1 MDIRKILLAAT
12 ISAGLSLG
20 LAGPA
25 HASETPPAAPS
36 SDNVQAAVDHHFANL
51 NAPVMPSKGE
61 MAGTDAVGDTYRVT
75 ITGQQYG
82 TESPDILTSCRNPGA
97 TCSLS
102 RAVTMSATVSGGF
115 GLSAGAVSAQAGLS
129 YSVSVSDT
137 VSCTSPVLGY
147 NQLYIARPS
156 GTFVF
161 YNVDR
166 YNLFG
171 FHTGTERGTAFFPTG
186 VSCRVI
192 YG

>member
-1 MDIRKILLAAT
+1 MNIRRVLLAAT

-20 LAGPA
+20 LALPA
-25 HASETPPAAPS
+25 HASEIRPS
-36 SDNVQAAVDHHFANL
+36 SLSGEDIQAAVDHHFANL
-51 NAPVMPSKGE
+51 SAQPVQPKGS
-61 MAGTDAVGDTYRVT
+61 MAGTDAVGDTYRVSV
-75 ITGQQYG
+75 TGQQYG